1 MRGDK
6 TGRGAII
13 IRDHMDTK
21 GEGTS
26 KMLGDEK

>member
-6 TGRGAII
+6 TGRGAI